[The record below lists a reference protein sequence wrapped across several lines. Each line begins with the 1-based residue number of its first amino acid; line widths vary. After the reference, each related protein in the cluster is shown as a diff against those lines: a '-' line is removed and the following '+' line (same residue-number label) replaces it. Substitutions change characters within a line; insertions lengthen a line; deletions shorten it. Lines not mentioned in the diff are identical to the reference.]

1 MFTPDPRRTPNG
13 MRLAQKLLYAAA
25 GGARNFER
33 LAPTENKMNI
43 NQNRNRYFAAITGA
57 GVLLASLLATSFQ
70 STTFAQESSRTTDD
84 IDKKTDSKPMCPM
97 MAGMKGIKLTAASPP
112 LLLARADELKL
123 TDDQKQELKSIA
135 EEARRKAT
143 MALTTQQRSMLGES
157 PDKAM
162 SMMDV
167 VMMRSKQMKDDKS
180 DGMCPMCKKKMKGM
194 KKMMKG
200 KKSGRGKSSPN

>member
-1 MFTPDPRRTPNG
+1 
-13 MRLAQKLLYAAA
+13 
-25 GGARNFER
+25 
-33 LAPTENKMNI
+33 
-43 NQNRNRYFAAITGA
+43 
-57 GVLLASLLATSFQ
+57 
-70 STTFAQESSRTTDD
+70 
-84 IDKKTDSKPMCPM
+84 M

-135 EEARRKAT
+135 EEAQRKAT
-143 MALTTQQRSMLGES
+143 MALTTQQQSMLGES

-200 KKSGRGKSSPN
+200 KKSGREKSSPK